1 MATKSLTSYKA
12 GDEVDAK
19 CLPACGKN
27 LCLAHTIV
35 AMVGAKIERV
45 KCNTCQKEHK
55 YHPPASPSEATAA
68 KRRAERKKAQ
78 TDAAPRL
85 ATPEDYAKLIKQ
97 VDVSSAAKYSMKMEL
112 DLNDVVD
119 HPKFGVGVVT
129 DLREGSKA
137 SIAFPDGGK
146 LLAYGRG

>member
-1 MATKSLTSYKA
+1 VAKLNITSYKT
-12 GDEVDAK
+12 GDEIEAK

-35 AMVGAKIERV
+35 AMVGDKIAKV
-45 KCNTCQKEHK
+45 KCNTCQKEHS
-55 YHPPASPSEATAA
+55 YRPPDSPSEATAA

-78 TDAAPRL
+78 LEATPRM

-97 VDVSSAAKYSMKMEL
+97 VDVSTATKYSMKMDL
-112 DLNDVVD
+112 DIHTVID

-137 SIAFPDGGK
+137 SIAFPDGGRV
-146 LLAYGRG
+146 LVYGRA